1 MDNDEVEP
9 PTTDP
14 DLFVSLDAPE
24 ATEPEAAADAAAAA
38 PSATPRRRGLWV
50 LVGAV
55 LVVIGLAAGAT
66 AVYSQLTDEPS
77 TERRAGRLIE
87 TTEAG
92 AETTDQAAE
101 ADDAAED
108 PTVTVASASTDTAP
122 AATPGTVEPG
132 WPAWVLGQP
141 RRLFEAEAPPAEIGE
156 TPPGFYLW
164 LDFEGWHLWLV
175 GGEGSDASVEIQSDD
190 AFSKADPVGEPPAIE
205 QEGNRLR
212 MSRGDASATSVG
224 LDFNPGF
231 FAKTLIVTTTGDL
244 PLYAGVSSRSGAP
257 YLGVRYGAA
266 G

>member
-24 ATEPEAAADAAAAA
+24 PTDGDDPADPSVNA
-38 PSATPRRRGLWV
+38 PAQGAPPRRRGLWV

-66 AVYSQLTDEPS
+66 ALYSHLTDEPS

-87 TTEAG
+87 TTDAG
-92 AETTDQAAE
+92 AAAS
-101 ADDAAED
+101 ADGDEPSED
-108 PTVTVASASTDTAP
+108 PAVTVASASTDTAP
-122 AATPGTVEPG
+122 AATPGATEPG
-132 WPAWVLGQP
+132 WPTWVMGQP
-141 RRLFEAEAPPAEIGE
+141 RRLFEAEAPPTEIGE

-190 AFSKADPVGEPPAIE
+190 AFSKAEPVGTPPAIE

-257 YLGVRYGAA
+257 YLGVRYGAE